1 MNLAPAFSQ
10 MRIPS
15 YYVFV
20 VIFTSSSKKLSD
32 LNVSLHEYILC
43 MFGLSESTYVW
54 TYVYMCIYIYAC
66 MCIYICINVHMYI
79 CTDVLYVCVCC
90 RHMHVYINISI

>member
-1 MNLAPAFSQ
+1 MNLVAAFSQ

-20 VIFTSSSKKLSD
+20 AIFTSSSKMLSD

-43 MFGLSESTYVW
+43 MFGSSDSTYVLC
-54 TYVYMCIYIYAC
+54 MCIY
-66 MCIYICINVHMYI
+66 IYICINVHMYI
-79 CTDVLYVCVCC
+79 CTDVLCVCVCC
-90 RHMHVYINISI
+90 RHMHVYKNISI